1 MTEKT
6 EKTDTASA
14 GAAGTGAHLTGAEMR
29 ALVAE
34 HAAMEHANDWDGAL
48 ATMVADG
55 AYYEVF
61 PYRLR
66 IDGAEAITRWWLSF
80 KDDSSGEPIFD
91 AAIDPASHHVRE
103 YVDGDSLVQ
112 VLEWDFVT
120 DDGERL
126 PTYHVAAF
134 RFRDGRI
141 LSESIFCDVNLM
153 RFMDKA
159 LSDEFRAHPGVSP
172 I

>member
-1 MTEKT
+1 MTET
-6 EKTDTASA
+6 TSTSA
-14 GAAGTGAHLTGAEMR
+14 TLTGEEMR
-29 ALVAE
+29 ALVAVHAERE
-34 HAAMEHANDWDGAL
+34 HENDWEGAL
-48 ATMVADG
+48 ATMVDDG
-55 AYYEVF
+55 PFYEVF

-66 IDGAEAITRWWLSF
+66 IEGPEAILAWWLSF

-91 AAIDPASHHVRE
+91 AAIDPASHHAKE
-103 YVDGDSLVQ
+103 YVDEDSLVQ

-120 DDGERL
+120 ADGERL

-153 RFMDKA
+153 RYMDRA
-159 LSDEFRAHPGVSP
+159 LDDGFRSHPGVSP
-172 I
+172 M

>member
-1 MTEKT
+1 VSEKKRDVT
-6 EKTDTASA
+6 TTR
-14 GAAGTGAHLTGAEMR
+14 LTGDEMR

-34 HAAMEHANDWDGAL
+34 HAAREHAHDWDGAL
-48 ATMVADG
+48 ATMVDDEPF
-55 AYYEVF
+55 YEVF

-66 IDGAEAITRWWLSF
+66 IAGPDAIKQWWLSF
-80 KDDSSGEPIFD
+80 SDESSGTPIFD
-91 AAIDPASHHVRE
+91 TAIDPASHHVSE
-103 YVDGDSLVQ
+103 YVDDDSLVQ

-120 DDGERL
+120 ADGERL

-153 RFMDKA
+153 RYMDRA
-159 LSDEFRAHPGVSP
+159 LDDGFRSHPGVSP
-172 I
+172 M